1 MAFVDVAVIGI
12 LVAGLL
18 VGWQRGFLTQA
29 TGVVG
34 IVAGFYLADRFHEG
48 LRVHVVDRVL
58 DSDNNGAIAFVA
70 IVVAVLIVTMLA
82 SWLVRKLVE
91 NFELGAYDRAMGGVF
106 GGLKAALLCAALL
119 LVLTSFA
126 PSNGSISHAI
136 GRSRAGPVLWHAI
149 AGAARMLPGDYAA
162 RASAYLE
169 EHRPGSPVRE
179 VGAVPTTNE

>member
-34 IVAGFYLADRFHEG
+34 ILAGFYLADRFHEG
-48 LRVHVVDRVL
+48 LRVRVVDRVL

-91 NFELGAYDRAMGGVF
+91 NFELGSYDRAMGGVF

-126 PSNGSISHAI
+126 PSNGSISRAI
-136 GRSRAGPVLWHAI
+136 GRSRAGPMLWHAI
-149 AGAARMLPGDYAA
+149 AGAARVLPGEYAA

-169 EHRPGSPVRE
+169 EHRPGPPVRE
-179 VGAVPTTNE
+179 VGAAPNDE